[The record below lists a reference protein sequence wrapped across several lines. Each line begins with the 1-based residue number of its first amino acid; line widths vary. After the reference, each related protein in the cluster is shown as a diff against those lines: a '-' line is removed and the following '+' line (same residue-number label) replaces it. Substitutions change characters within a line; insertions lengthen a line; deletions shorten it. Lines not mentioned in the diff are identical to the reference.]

1 MKSEDVLTIVLGL
14 PAEERAKLAQE
25 LLCSLD
31 QPAENGASEAWLEE
45 IERRARE
52 LDDGSVEAIDW
63 DVARQRIADR
73 LRQRR
78 ADRATS

>member
-1 MKSEDVLTIVLGL
+1 MKSEDVLTIVLAL
-14 PAEERAKLAQE
+14 PAEERAKLAEE

-31 QPAENGASEAWLEE
+31 QAPENGASEAWLEE

-63 DVARQRIADR
+63 NVARQRIADR